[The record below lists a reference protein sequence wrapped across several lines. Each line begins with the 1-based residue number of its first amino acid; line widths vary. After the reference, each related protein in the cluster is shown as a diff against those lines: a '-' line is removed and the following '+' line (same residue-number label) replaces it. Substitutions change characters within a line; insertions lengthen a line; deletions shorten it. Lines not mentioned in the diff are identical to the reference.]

1 MSVVPG
7 SVVLLSSSDVDR
19 LLDLPAC
26 ITAVEAAFR
35 SRGSGVDQPGGVLGV
50 HLEHGGYH
58 VKAASLG
65 RDSRYFA
72 AKLNA
77 NYPTNSR
84 AGLPTIQ
91 GLVLLSDAVT
101 GTPLAVMESG
111 TLTRLRTAAT
121 SAVAARHLANHGAA
135 TLAVIG
141 CGAQAQPH
149 IEAFS
154 AVRPL
159 ERVTLF
165 DDRTEVATT
174 LARRLGDAHPFP
186 VVVSTTLDS
195 ACTGASMIVTCTT
208 ARDPFLHAGM
218 LAPGTFIAAVGADAP
233 DKQEVDANLLAAS
246 ALVTDETMQCAQ
258 IGELHHAI
266 ESGAMKTAQ
275 VRAELG
281 AVVAGQRPGRLDAE
295 EIVIFDST
303 GIPIEDVA
311 AAGIIYERAVDT
323 GIGGRFAFRH

>member
-50 HLEHGGYH
+50 HVEHGGYH
-58 VKAASLG
+58 AKAASLG
-65 RDSRYFA
+65 CGSRYFA

-77 NYPTNSR
+77 NFPANPR

-91 GLVLLSDAVT
+91 GLVLLSDTAT

-121 SAVAARHLANHGAA
+121 SAVAARYLANPGAA

-165 DDRTEVATT
+165 DERTEMAT
-174 LARRLGDAHPFP
+174 ALGE
-186 VVVSTTLDS
+186 V
-195 ACTGASMIVTCTT
+195 I
-208 ARDPFLHAGM
+208 AG
-218 LAPGTFIAAVGADAP
+218 
-233 DKQEVDANLLAAS
+233 K
-246 ALVTDETMQCAQ
+246 
-258 IGELHHAI
+258 
-266 ESGAMKTAQ
+266 
-275 VRAELG
+275 
-281 AVVAGQRPGRLDAE
+281 RPGRLDAE

-311 AAGIIYERAVDT
+311 AAGIVYERALDT
-323 GIGGRFAFRH
+323 ATGGRFAFRH